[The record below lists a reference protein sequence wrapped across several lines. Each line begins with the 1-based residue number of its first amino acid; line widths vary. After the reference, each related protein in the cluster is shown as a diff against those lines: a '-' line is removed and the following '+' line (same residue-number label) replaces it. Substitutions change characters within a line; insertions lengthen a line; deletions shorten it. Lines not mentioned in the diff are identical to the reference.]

1 MQQWYATQGFTLDAQ
16 AATCQWSDAMKA
28 RDCKY
33 SDWVAAWRNGMRNAN
48 KWAAERTNKQIS
60 ATQRMGASDG
70 KYGPPED
77 YR

>member
-16 AATCQWSDAMKA
+16 AATCQWTDAMKA

-60 ATQRMGASDG
+60 VTQRMGASDG